1 MGAGCLL
8 YMCSCGESASRGI
21 ASYTELQLHPSVAC
35 GRQLPSRGALK
46 PNPNSLRTTKQRI
59 HRGFQFAK
67 WHLTVLIARL
77 FTPKEIIEEAVDVL
91 ADIPELDAIWEKCVF
106 HINNWNEQS
115 IEEQCDQDE
124 EIVEELSGYLE
135 EYIG

>member
-1 MGAGCLL
+1 MKEVYDLYDKCLNC
-8 YMCSCGESASRGI
+8 MNGDD
-21 ASYTELQLHPSVAC
+21 T
-35 GRQLPSRGALK
+35 
-46 PNPNSLRTTKQRI
+46 
-59 HRGFQFAK
+59 
-67 WHLTVLIARL
+67 
-77 FTPKEIIEEAVDVL
+77 FTPKAIIEEAVDVI

>member
-1 MGAGCLL
+1 MEKIYKL
-8 YMCSCGESASRGI
+8 YEKCVNWLNGDD
-21 ASYTELQLHPSVAC
+21 T
-35 GRQLPSRGALK
+35 
-46 PNPNSLRTTKQRI
+46 
-59 HRGFQFAK
+59 
-67 WHLTVLIARL
+67 